1 MPIPALTS
9 DGFLPEGV
17 HNCTL
22 AEIGERFG
30 RFQKSDRRCRLFDR
44 LAEYLRDAKTSGIV
58 RAVIVNGSFVMG
70 KDNPS
75 DVDLI
80 VVSLPGSVLPTK
92 LRPVEYNVLSKRVI
106 RRQFGMDVLSAQ
118 EGELEVDEH
127 IDFFS
132 QVRNRPEIRKG
143 MLRIVL

>member
-9 DGFLPEGV
+9 EGFLPEGV
-17 HNCTL
+17 HDCTL
-22 AEIGERFG
+22 TEVGERFG
-30 RFQKSDRRCRLFDR
+30 QFQRSDRRCRLFER
-44 LAEYLRDAKTSGIV
+44 LADYV
-58 RAVIVNGSFVMG
+58 RSAQASKVVWAVIVDGSFVTN
-70 KDNPS
+70 KDAPS

-80 VVSLPGSVLPTK
+80 VVSLRKGALPAN
-92 LRPVEYNVLSKRVI
+92 LRPMEYNVLSKRSI
-106 RRQFGMDVLSAQ
+106 RRQFSLDVLSAQ

-132 QVRNRPEIRKG
+132 QVRNRPELRKG